1 MSNTPSEITT
11 VDRIAMVLGG
21 TLVVLGI
28 VFSTTLIAL
37 GFLVWTLYALFEVVT
52 PPKETVDLD
61 GETELDRPTTQV

>member
-21 TLVVLGI
+21 ALVVLGI